1 MKEPRNPFRMQTS
14 EQIESDVDFLRL
26 FSHGALD
33 LLSKEDLWNRV
44 HIIRSSPGGGKT
56 SLLRLFTP
64 GALLAL
70 HAHRSAD
77 DDFKELYLRMKDL
90 GAIMDDGPKILG
102 VLLSCSKN
110 YDLLE
115 DLNFEEQ
122 HKRRLL
128 HSLLDS
134 RIILTALRGILDLKR
149 LEYPT
154 DLDKISF
161 NVPDSL
167 NLPQGIPRLCNGK
180 ELFVWASRVES
191 AVHEAI
197 DSFESINSN
206 SLVGYGNLFSPFM
219 LKPDNLLCDNQ
230 PVTPHV
236 LIMLDD
242 CHKLTPNQRSS
253 LRRSIIDERPPIGVW
268 IAERLEALNK
278 EELLSPGAESERDVV
293 YIDLEKEWRNRSE
306 RFRKTALHIADRR
319 AQFAKAAIPSF
330 SACLQDVLDSPIWS
344 EKIENAIDRISE
356 RIRDRVGEA
365 KIYEYWINSR
375 ATYNGTPL
383 DRAIRWR
390 SLEIILE
397 RDLGN
402 KQKKLFDFAQEI
414 DFTYDVEELEKREGS
429 DVKAAA
435 GLFLSRE
442 FKFPYYFTDRRL
454 VSMASSNIEQ
464 FIWLGASLFEE
475 IISARLI
482 DPNAL
487 LSPERQEKII
497 KKTIEKRWKPI
508 PYTIR
513 NGRDVMNFLEAI
525 GKMAFLETTKPN
537 APYPPGVTGIA
548 ISMRDRDTLIQN
560 KKYVRLFSILSECI
574 AHNLLEPILD
584 YKCKG
589 ERWMVLYLNRMLCV
603 RFGLPLQY
611 GGFREKTLTEL
622 SDWLERGFIMKK
634 IGGKKHEHRIQS
646 KIEVGKLLFTE
657 R

>member
-26 FSHGALD
+26 FSHGVLD

-70 HAHRSAD
+70 LAHRGAD
-77 DDFKELYLRMKDL
+77 EFKELYLKMKEL
-90 GAIMDDGPKILG
+90 GAITEEGPKVLA

-122 HKRRLL
+122 RKRRLL

-134 RIILTALRGILDLKR
+134 RIILTALRGILDLRR

-161 NVPDSL
+161 NAPDSL
-167 NLPQGIPRLCNGK
+167 NLPQGIPRPCNGK
-180 ELFVWASRVES
+180 ELFVWASSVER
-191 AVHEAI
+191 AVYEAI
-197 DSFESINSN
+197 DSFESINSE
-206 SLVGYGNLFSPFM
+206 SLVGYGNLVSPFI
-219 LKPDNLLCDNQ
+219 LKSDNLLCDNQ
-230 PVTPHV
+230 PVAPHV

-242 CHKLTPNQRSS
+242 FNRLTQNQRSS
-253 LRRSIIDERPPIGVW
+253 LISIIEERPPVGVW
-268 IAERLEALNK
+268 IAERLEALKK
-278 EELLSPGAESERDVV
+278 EELLSLGSELERDLV
-293 YIDLEKEWRNRSE
+293 YIDLEKEWRSRVE
-306 RFRKTALHIADRR
+306 KFRKTALNIADRR
-319 AQFAKAAIPSF
+319 AQFANVEIPSF
-330 SACLQDVLDSPIWS
+330 SACLQDVLDSPVWS

-356 RIRDRVGEA
+356 RIGDRVGEA
-365 KIYEYWINSR
+365 KIYEDWINSR

-402 KQKKLFDFAQEI
+402 RQKKLFDFAQEI
-414 DFTYDVEELEKREGS
+414 DFTYDIEELKKREGS
-429 DVKAAA
+429 DVKVAA

-513 NGRDVMNFLEAI
+513 NGRDVMKFLEAI
-525 GKMAFLETTKPN
+525 GKMAIFETTKPN
-537 APYPPGVTGIA
+537 APYAPGVTGIA
-548 ISMRDRDTLIQN
+548 ISMRARETLIQN

-611 GGFREKTLTEL
+611 GGFREKKLTEL

-634 IGGKKHEHRIQS
+634 NRRKK
-646 KIEVGKLLFTE
+646 T
-657 R
+657 

>member
-64 GALLAL
+64 GSLLTL
-70 HAHRSAD
+70 HAHRGAE
-77 DDFKELYLRMKDL
+77 DFKELYLKMKEL
-90 GAIMDDGPKILG
+90 GAITEEGPQVLG

-149 LEYPT
+149 VGYHA

-161 NVPDSL
+161 KAPEALS
-167 NLPQGIPRLCNGK
+167 LPQGIPRQCNGK
-180 ELFVWASRVES
+180 ELFRWASNVER
-191 AVHEAI
+191 AVYEAI
-197 DSFESINSN
+197 DSFEPLKSE
-206 SLVGYGNLFSPFM
+206 SLVGYGNLVSPFM
-219 LKPDNLLCDNQ
+219 LKSDNLLYGNQ
-230 PVTPHV
+230 PVTPHI

-242 CHKLTPNQRSS
+242 CHKLTQNQRSS
-253 LRRSIIDERPPIGVW
+253 LISIIDERPPVGVW
-268 IAERLEALNK
+268 IAERLEALKK
-278 EELLSPGAESERDVV
+278 EELLSLGAESERDVV
-293 YIDLEKEWRNRSE
+293 YIDLEKEWRSRGE
-306 RFRKTALHIADRR
+306 RFTKTTLNIADRR
-319 AQFAKAAIPSF
+319 AQFAKVEIQSF

-344 EKIENAIDRISE
+344 KKIENAIDTISE

-365 KIYEYWINSR
+365 ERYKEWINNR
-375 ATYNGTPL
+375 EIFNGAPL

-390 SLEIILE
+390 SLEIVLE
-397 RDLGN
+397 RDLLN
-402 KQKKLFDFAQEI
+402 RQKKLSDFAQGI
-414 DFTYDVEELEKREGS
+414 DVTYGIEELEKREGS
-429 DVKAAA
+429 NVKAAA

-442 FKFPYYFTDRRL
+442 FGFPYYFTDRRL
-454 VSMASSNIEQ
+454 VSIASSNIEQ

-487 LSPERQEKII
+487 LSPERQEDII
-497 KKTIEKRWKPI
+497 KKTIKTRWEQI
-508 PYTIR
+508 PLTIR
-513 NGRDVMNFLEAI
+513 NGRDVMKFLEAT

-548 ISMRDRDTLIQN
+548 ISMRARDTLIQD
-560 KKYVRLFSILSECI
+560 KKYSRLCSILSECI

-584 YKCKG
+584 YKVKG
-589 ERWMVLYLNRMLCV
+589 GRWMVLYLNRMLCV

-611 GGFREKTLTEL
+611 GGFREKTLDEL
-622 SDWLERGFIMKK
+622 SEWMEKGFIWKRNRRE
-634 IGGKKHEHRIQS
+634 KH
-646 KIEVGKLLFTE
+646 G
-657 R
+657 

>member
-64 GALLAL
+64 GSLLTL
-70 HAHRSAD
+70 HAHRGAEE
-77 DDFKELYLRMKDL
+77 FKELYLKMKEL
-90 GAIMDDGPKILG
+90 GAITEEGPKVLG

-149 LEYPT
+149 VGYPAY
-154 DLDKISF
+154 LDKISF
-161 NVPDSL
+161 KSPEALS
-167 NLPQGIPRLCNGK
+167 LPQGIPRQCNGK
-180 ELFVWASRVES
+180 ELFSWASNVER
-191 AVHEAI
+191 AVYEAI
-197 DSFESINSN
+197 DSFEPLKSE
-206 SLVGYGNLFSPFM
+206 SLVGYGNLVSPFM
-219 LKPDNLLCDNQ
+219 LKSDNLLCDNQ
-230 PVTPHV
+230 PVTPHI

-242 CHKLTPNQRSS
+242 CHKLTQNQRSS
-253 LRRSIIDERPPIGVW
+253 LISIIDERPPVGVW
-268 IAERLEALNK
+268 IAERLDALKK
-278 EELLSPGAESERDVV
+278 EELLSLGAESERDVV
-293 YIDLEKEWRNRSE
+293 YIDLEKEWRSRGE
-306 RFRKTALHIADRR
+306 RFTKTTLNIADRR
-319 AQFAKAAIPSF
+319 AQFAKVEIQSF
-330 SACLQDVLDSPIWS
+330 SACLQDVLDNPIWS
-344 EKIENAIDRISE
+344 EKIENAIDTISE
-356 RIRDRVGEA
+356 RIKNRVGES
-365 KIYEYWINSR
+365 KTYKEWIHSR
-375 ATYNGTPL
+375 EIFKGVPIDT
-383 DRAIRWR
+383 AIRWR
-390 SLEIILE
+390 SLEIVLE
-397 RDLGN
+397 RDLRN
-402 KQKKLFDFAQEI
+402 RQKKLSDFAQGS
-414 DFTYDVEELEKREGS
+414 DVTYDIEELEKREGS
-429 DVKAAA
+429 EVKGAA

-442 FKFPYYFTDRRL
+442 FGLPYYFTDRRL
-454 VSMASSNIEQ
+454 VSIASSNIEQ
-464 FIWLGASLFEE
+464 FIWLGAGLFEE

-487 LSPERQEKII
+487 LSPERQEDII
-497 KKTIEKRWKPI
+497 KKTIEKRWKEI

-513 NGRDVMNFLEAI
+513 NGRDVMKFLEAI
-525 GKMAFLETTKPN
+525 GKMAIFETTKPN

-548 ISMRDRDTLIQN
+548 ISMRARETLIQN
-560 KKYVRLFSILSECI
+560 KKYGRLFSILSECI

-584 YKCKG
+584 YKVKG
-589 ERWMVLYLNRMLCV
+589 GRWMVLYLNRMLCV

-622 SDWLERGFIMKK
+622 SDWMERGFIKK
-634 IGGKKHEHRIQS
+634 RTGGKK
-646 KIEVGKLLFTE
+646 T
-657 R
+657 